1 MKAFILLTRFS
12 LLHDSPAHSVTEA
25 DPVLSASVL
34 LGQVVQDRPLD
45 EYVLMSHSVQGASP
59 LLDTKPGGQLTEIKI
74 TLRLIHLQKHV
85 DGIFLFYYCL
95 SFTDTHYL
103 LQ

>member
-12 LLHDSPAHSVTEA
+12 LVHDSPAHSVTEA

-45 EYVLMSHSVQGASP
+45 EYVLMSHSAQGASS

-74 TLRLIHLQKHV
+74 TLRLKHLRN
-85 DGIFLFYYCL
+85 ILIEFFFYYSL
-95 SFTDTHYL
+95 IH
-103 LQ
+103 

>member
-1 MKAFILLTRFS
+1 MRSFFLLTRFC
-12 LLHDSPAHSVTEA
+12 LVHDSPAHSVTET

-59 LLDTKPGGQLTEIKI
+59 LLDTKPGGQLTEIN
-74 TLRLIHLQKHV
+74 TTYMLRLIHLQ
-85 DGIFLFYYCL
+85 IIMMELFFLILC
-95 SFTDTHYL
+95 H
-103 LQ
+103 

>member
-12 LLHDSPAHSVTEA
+12 LVHDSPAHSVTEA

-34 LGQVVQDRPLD
+34 LGQVVQDCPLD
-45 EYVLMSHSVQGASP
+45 EYVLMSHSTQGASP

-85 DGIFLFYYCL
+85 DGIFLFYYSL
-95 SFTDTHYL
+95 IH
-103 LQ
+103 

>member
-12 LLHDSPAHSVTEA
+12 LVHDSPAHSVTEA
-25 DPVLSASVL
+25 DPVSSASVL

-74 TLRLIHLQKHV
+74 TLKLIHLQKHV

>member
-1 MKAFILLTRFS
+1 MEAFILLTRFS
-12 LLHDSPAHSVTEA
+12 LVHDSPAHSVTEA

-34 LGQVVQDRPLD
+34 LGQVVQDCPLD